1 MSTFN
6 VHEWNRKRYLSEE
19 KVNEGKVK
27 EFLLK
32 MLLKTTGVVSPDTLK
47 YVYSEVVKQVGED
60 KANKAFQELGL
71 DPSKYLNENEVK
83 PQTDLIGIAA
93 HTLKDMSAEEAIDA
107 IDRLMLYLKD
117 AKADIEYKDSGFN
130 LNEEYTMA
138 NFRTINDF
146 MTSMASPGG
155 IEAFY
160 KLPTQTK
167 AELFRFYAEE
177 LEDDRF

>member
-60 KANKAFQELGL
+60 KANEAFQELGL
-71 DPSKYLNENEVK
+71 DPSKYKE
-83 PQTDLIGIAA
+83 
-93 HTLKDMSAEEAIDA
+93 
-107 IDRLMLYLKD
+107 
-117 AKADIEYKDSGFN
+117 
-130 LNEEYTMA
+130 
-138 NFRTINDF
+138 
-146 MTSMASPGG
+146 
-155 IEAFY
+155 
-160 KLPTQTK
+160 
-167 AELFRFYAEE
+167 
-177 LEDDRF
+177 